1 MDNPNN
7 KLITREEIVN
17 ILNYFQPI
25 GDNGTNLEPRN
36 LEYYQRAFV
45 HESYYQ
51 AVQNNVI
58 NENIRED
65 NTFISY
71 IPEESNERLEYLGD
85 SILKSTISRYLFD
98 RYGET
103 REGFLTKLKI
113 KIEKCSMLHTFGV
126 TLGFKNYLLI
136 SLQVENQSILDMYR
150 GRSTVSFY
158 EDSFEAFIGSIMM
171 DFGEDGYIYAD
182 RFVRVLIENIVDFSE
197 LISVNENYK
206 DILQR
211 KFQFFKFSV
220 PKYITLIESGPLYRK
235 IFTRITCITEEQL
248 EIFPDHIRERV
259 ESLNEQL
266 LRDTKVTDPEVY
278 KKLLQIRTGG
288 GSAQHND
295 DWLSR
300 VKKTLNSLFGRC
312 KTSDEKDDLLFLQSK
327 LDDIKQFN
335 EKQNS
340 DKKFVLNLGYG
351 KKIIE
356 AEQDCAKNC
365 MEILEIPN
373 DY

>member
-7 KLITREEIVN
+7 KLITREDVVN

-25 GDNGTNLEPRN
+25 GDNGTNLEPKN

-51 AVQNNVI
+51 AIQNNIINNNI
-58 NENIRED
+58 NEE
-65 NTFISY
+65 NTYISY

-126 TLGFKNYLLI
+126 TLGFKNHLLI
-136 SLQVENQSILDMYR
+136 SLQVENQSILDMFR
-150 GRSTVSFY
+150 GRATVSFY

-171 DFGEDGYIYAD
+171 DFGEHGYIYAD
-182 RFVRVLIENIVDFSE
+182 RFVRSLIENIVDFSE
-197 LISVNENYK
+197 LISVNQNYK

-211 KFQFFKFSV
+211 NYQEKMKTV
-220 PKYITLIESGPLYRK
+220 PKYITLTESGPLYRK
-235 IFTRITCITEEQL
+235 IFTRITCITESQL
-248 EIFPDHIRERV
+248 DMYPEHIKENIEI
-259 ESLNEQL
+259 LNEKL
-266 LRDTKVTDPEVY
+266 LSDNKVSDPDVY
-278 KKLLQIRTGG
+278 KKILEIR
-288 GSAQHND
+288 
-295 DWLSR
+295 
-300 VKKTLNSLFGRC
+300 
-312 KTSDEKDDLLFLQSK
+312 
-327 LDDIKQFN
+327 LDNKY
-335 EKQNS
+335 
-340 DKKFVLNLGYG
+340 VLNLGYG

-365 MEILEIPN
+365 LEILEIPS